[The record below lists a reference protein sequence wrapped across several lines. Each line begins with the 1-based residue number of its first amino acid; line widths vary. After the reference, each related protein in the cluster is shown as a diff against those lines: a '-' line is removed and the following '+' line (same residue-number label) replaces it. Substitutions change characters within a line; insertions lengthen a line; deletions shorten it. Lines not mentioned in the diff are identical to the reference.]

1 MKNHRFLWLRNRTT
15 DNRKCEKARNIKEK
29 RTIEMFSTVSKQ
41 LVALRSSASDN
52 YEILSHTIKNSKT
65 QKVIPSGSFFNQYAR
80 LAYDLAKVW
89 RRINMKL
96 LFGTGNQAK
105 LNVMKIRLKP
115 LGINLI
121 GLEDLKKEGYT
132 VPSVPETGN
141 TPLENARQKAMA
153 YYQVFK
159 MPVFSCDSGLYFDE
173 VPDEIQPGVHVR
185 NVNGRCLSDDEMI
198 AYYTGLAK
206 QYGNL
211 TAYYQNAICLVMDET
226 QIFETM
232 DPSIASEPFLLTDTP
247 HSKIRKAGFPL
258 DCISL
263 DLKAGKYY
271 YDMPKEELEQLAVE
285 DGVLAFFE
293 GVRSHGDRNVGF

>member
-1 MKNHRFLWLRNRTT
+1 
-15 DNRKCEKARNIKEK
+15 
-29 RTIEMFSTVSKQ
+29 
-41 LVALRSSASDN
+41 
-52 YEILSHTIKNSKT
+52 
-65 QKVIPSGSFFNQYAR
+65 
-80 LAYDLAKVW
+80 
-89 RRINMKL
+89 MKL
-96 LFGTGNQAK
+96 LFGTGNKAK
-105 LNVMKIRLKP
+105 LNVMKIRLEP
-115 LGINLI
+115 LGIDLI
-121 GLEDLKKEGYT
+121 GLEDVKKKGYT
-132 VPSVPETGN
+132 VPSVSETGN

-153 YYQVFK
+153 YYQAFK

-211 TAYYQNAICLVMDET
+211 TAYYKNAICLVLDET

-232 DPSIASEPFLLTDTP
+232 DPSIASEPVILTDTP

-263 DLKAGKYY
+263 DLKTGKYY

-293 GVRSHGDRNVGF
+293 GVKKYFGKPW

>member
-1 MKNHRFLWLRNRTT
+1 
-15 DNRKCEKARNIKEK
+15 
-29 RTIEMFSTVSKQ
+29 
-41 LVALRSSASDN
+41 
-52 YEILSHTIKNSKT
+52 
-65 QKVIPSGSFFNQYAR
+65 
-80 LAYDLAKVW
+80 
-89 RRINMKL
+89 MKL
-96 LFGTGNQAK
+96 LFGTGNKAK
-105 LNVMKIRLKP
+105 LNVMKIRLEP
-115 LGINLI
+115 LGIDLI
-121 GLEDLKKEGYT
+121 GLEDVKKKGYT
-132 VPSVPETGN
+132 VPSVSETGN

-153 YYQVFK
+153 YYQAFK

-211 TAYYQNAICLVMDET
+211 TAYYKNAICLVLDET

-232 DPSIASEPFLLTDTP
+232 DPSIASEPVILTDTP

-263 DLKAGKYY
+263 DLKTGKYY

-293 GVRSHGDRNVGF
+293 KIKKYWQQFRSI

>member
-1 MKNHRFLWLRNRTT
+1 
-15 DNRKCEKARNIKEK
+15 
-29 RTIEMFSTVSKQ
+29 
-41 LVALRSSASDN
+41 
-52 YEILSHTIKNSKT
+52 
-65 QKVIPSGSFFNQYAR
+65 
-80 LAYDLAKVW
+80 
-89 RRINMKL
+89 MKL

-185 NVNGRCLSDDEMI
+185 NVTVRC
-198 AYYTGLAK
+198 
-206 QYGNL
+206 
-211 TAYYQNAICLVMDET
+211 VWDET
-226 QIFETM
+226 HIFETM
-232 DPSIASEPFLLTDTP
+232 DPSIASEPFLLTYTP

-263 DLKAGKYY
+263 DLKTGKYY

-293 GVRSHGDRNVGF
+293 GVKSHGDRNVGF

>member
-1 MKNHRFLWLRNRTT
+1 
-15 DNRKCEKARNIKEK
+15 
-29 RTIEMFSTVSKQ
+29 
-41 LVALRSSASDN
+41 
-52 YEILSHTIKNSKT
+52 
-65 QKVIPSGSFFNQYAR
+65 
-80 LAYDLAKVW
+80 
-89 RRINMKL
+89 MKL

-211 TAYYQNAICLVMDET
+211 TAYYQNAICLVLDET

-247 HSKIRKAGFPL
+247 HSKIRKARFPL

-263 DLKAGKYY
+263 DLKTGKYY